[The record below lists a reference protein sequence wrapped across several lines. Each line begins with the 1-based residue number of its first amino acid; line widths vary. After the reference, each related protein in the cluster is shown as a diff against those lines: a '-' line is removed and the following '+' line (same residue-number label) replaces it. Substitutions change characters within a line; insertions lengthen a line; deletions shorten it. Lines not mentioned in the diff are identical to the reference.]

1 MIILFLIVFLA
12 LLFTDDVQSQSYDE
26 SMRKNITHL
35 QCYEGIDSKMKAR
48 SCPAYS
54 VTCSKVKMCLDNDC
68 KKLEVRRF
76 CGPIQRGT
84 RFTNQL
90 SIATIIMFHSDIPT
104 AVAMRIYAIN
114 K

>member
-1 MIILFLIVFLA
+1 MSAWNTGKNRIILFSIIFLA

-54 VTCSKVKMCLDNDC
+54 VTCSKVKMCKILC
-68 KKLEVRRF
+68 
-76 CGPIQRGT
+76 
-84 RFTNQL
+84 
-90 SIATIIMFHSDIPT
+90 IIIVKILVS
-104 AVAMRIYAIN
+104 VYCRLG
-114 K
+114 

>member
-84 RFTNQL
+84 RFYKPAEYCNNHNVPFRHTYCSCYENL
-90 SIATIIMFHSDIPT
+90 C
-104 AVAMRIYAIN
+104 N

>member
-1 MIILFLIVFLA
+1 MSAWNIGKNLIILFSIIFLA

-54 VTCSKVKMCLDNDC
+54 VTCSKVKMCKILC
-68 KKLEVRRF
+68 
-76 CGPIQRGT
+76 
-84 RFTNQL
+84 
-90 SIATIIMFHSDIPT
+90 IIILKIVVS
-104 AVAMRIYAIN
+104 V
-114 K
+114 